1 MAVVPKDDSLVVV
14 DRCEMPPG
22 QCIATMSHDDPKG
35 FVDTLLTPAVVDPRV
50 YLSVSYVEE
59 IARKLG
65 MEYADEAKAAA
76 LEARVEQLEAELV
89 EADKRIEAIDVM
101 ESAGF
106 TARKRPGRKP
116 AAKKTKAKA

>member
-1 MAVVPKDDSLVVV
+1 MAVVPKDDSLVIV

-50 YLSVSYVEE
+50 YLSVSYIEE
-59 IARKLG
+59 VARKLG
-65 MEYADEAKAAA
+65 MAYDNESKAKG
-76 LEARVEQLEAELV
+76 LKARVEELELELA
-89 EADKRIEAIDVM
+89 EADKRLEAIDVM

-116 AAKKTKAKA
+116 AKPKAKA